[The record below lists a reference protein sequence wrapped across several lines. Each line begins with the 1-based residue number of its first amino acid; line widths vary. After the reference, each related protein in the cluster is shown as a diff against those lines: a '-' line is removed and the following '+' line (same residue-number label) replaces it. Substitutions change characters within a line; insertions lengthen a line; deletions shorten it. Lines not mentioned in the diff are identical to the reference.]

1 MLICENHRAWDRFIG
16 KKHSKI
22 FLYFIMVEGWGG
34 ATFWAN
40 QNGAVLHRGNQHT
53 LYFWWPCCHCVS
65 TLFYLSTKFTLFP
78 NPICQS
84 LIINGGLN
92 LNLKVRFFFFLS
104 FPFTAK
110 KSLKSR
116 LLGVE
121 MLNMRECRV
130 FGTFLLVLVTNYI
143 VYHT

>member
-40 QNGAVLHRGNQHT
+40 QNGAVLHWGNQHT

-92 LNLKVRFFFFLS
+92 LNLKVRFFFSYL
-104 FPFTAK
+104 
-110 KSLKSR
+110 
-116 LLGVE
+116 
-121 MLNMRECRV
+121 
-130 FGTFLLVLVTNYI
+130 FLLLPKSHWSQDYWGWKCWIWGNVGSLA
-143 VYHT
+143 HFF